1 MNGDLTN
8 RTESSQARHKGD
20 ETSFLQRKHKD
31 SQTCCTS
38 STGMLSDTREIICV
52 KILGKLKCA
61 KNMVGSLSSA
71 FRRVWEQALRGVTWE
86 TDLSGSQLGAI
97 LCCPRDV

>member
-1 MNGDLTN
+1 
-8 RTESSQARHKGD
+8 
-20 ETSFLQRKHKD
+20 
-31 SQTCCTS
+31 
-38 STGMLSDTREIICV
+38 MLSDTHEIICV

-71 FRRVWEQALRGVTWE
+71 FRRVWEQALCGVTWE